1 MDARVHATDDR
12 SSAPPPEAA
21 PPPTGLDPIL
31 AAWLRAGPSACP
43 RCRYDVS
50 AATRPACPEC
60 GQTLRLRIDVADPAT
75 LPYAIILVLLA
86 LTPGLA
92 LLFLFGSVVNTLV
105 QERRLGLG
113 DRIPDFVPL
122 GAIAVVPLL
131 AWIAGRRRFVRLPPI
146 GRRIALAGFG
156 LIGVWFSW
164 RAMRGL

>member
-1 MDARVHATDDR
+1 MDHP
-12 SSAPPPEAA
+12 SAEPEAEGEPPP
-21 PPPTGLDPIL
+21 PPPPAGLDPIL

-50 AATRPACPEC
+50 AAARPACPEC

-86 LTPGLA
+86 LSPGLA
-92 LLFLFGSVVNTLV
+92 LFFLFGSFVYALV

-113 DRIPDFVPL
+113 DRIPDFVPI
-122 GAIAVVPLL
+122 GAIALVPLV

-156 LIGVWFSW
+156 LLGVWFSW
-164 RAMRGL
+164 LAMGTL